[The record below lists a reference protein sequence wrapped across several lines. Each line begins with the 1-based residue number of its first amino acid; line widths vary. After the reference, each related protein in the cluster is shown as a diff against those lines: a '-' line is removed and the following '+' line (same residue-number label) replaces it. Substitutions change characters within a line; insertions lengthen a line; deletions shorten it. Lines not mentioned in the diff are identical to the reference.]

1 VQARNQGV
9 DAEKKQEGSGGVALV
24 NRRVYVERVRE
35 TMLGADLARGTPE
48 STKNVT
54 GSSVFETNPL
64 ERITDREELD
74 FISGKAA
81 VGYTPRWMALGCT
94 CSSSHNLIAHN
105 CPPGPPLSLTLTH

>member
-1 VQARNQGV
+1 MGALHRVSLAF
-9 DAEKKQEGSGGVALV
+9 VAL
-24 NRRVYVERVRE
+24 
-35 TMLGADLARGTPE
+35 ARA
-48 STKNVT
+48 
-54 GSSVFETNPL
+54 SVAAQ
-64 ERITDREELD
+64 TDQQTLPYPAGWPAPNWTTVPTYTFCGPGKRPFNEAELD